1 MQAGHPSFLVMD
13 FVSGCKHAA
22 TISVDA
28 FRSFIEA
35 NELVVRCGVLFRPW
49 VQHGSALVAGES
61 IVFRLQARVSSL
73 TVKCSKCSGLPPDL
87 WICLHVCDV
96 PDVFVAVCALTV
108 LPAIAYACM
117 FVFVRGLCV
126 PGWVV
131 CVWPVPLAQLWP
143 PNKAAFGEGGCPCPL
158 LLLTPLLR

>member
-1 MQAGHPSFLVMD
+1 M
-13 FVSGCKHAA
+13 
-22 TISVDA
+22 
-28 FRSFIEA
+28 
-35 NELVVRCGVLFRPW
+35 
-49 VQHGSALVAGES
+49 
-61 IVFRLQARVSSL
+61 SSL

-87 WICLHVCDV
+87 WICLHVCGV

-143 PNKAAFGEGGCPCPL
+143 PNKAAFGEGGCPL
-158 LLLTPLLR
+158 LSY

>member
-1 MQAGHPSFLVMD
+1 M
-13 FVSGCKHAA
+13 
-22 TISVDA
+22 
-28 FRSFIEA
+28 
-35 NELVVRCGVLFRPW
+35 
-49 VQHGSALVAGES
+49 
-61 IVFRLQARVSSL
+61 SSL

-96 PDVFVAVCALTV
+96 PGVFVAVCALTV

-131 CVWPVPLAQLWP
+131 CAWLCCVRVAVLCACGQCHSLNCGRQTKQHSVKVGARAHCSPIDATSPMRGLTTVALRSTTNGMPATPWP
-143 PNKAAFGEGGCPCPL
+143 
-158 LLLTPLLR
+158 

>member
-87 WICLHVCDV
+87 WICLHVCGVRFLRDRAHPCYTHVVRLHVGGALVVGDDDV
-96 PDVFVAVCALTV
+96 APQRVLRLRGVCM
-108 LPAIAYACM
+108 Y
-117 FVFVRGLCV
+117 
-126 PGWVV
+126 
-131 CVWPVPLAQLWP
+131 
-143 PNKAAFGEGGCPCPL
+143 
-158 LLLTPLLR
+158 